1 MKLPDDNQPHPVL
14 TWIDARF
21 PLSKLWREHASE
33 YYAPKNLNIWYYG
46 GGTLLTVLALQL
58 LTGIFLAMNYKPV
71 ATEAFGSVQF
81 IMRDVEWGWLIRYVH
96 TTGASA
102 FFIVVYY
109 HIFRALLYGS
119 YKRPRELLWMLGV
132 TIYLMLMAEAFM
144 GYVLPWGNMSYW
156 GAQVIVS
163 LFGSIPYIGDAL
175 LTWIRGDYFIS
186 DATLNRFFSLHV
198 IAVPLVLVFL
208 VLFHILALH
217 TVGSNNPDGIEIK
230 DHKDK
235 NGIPLDG
242 IPFHPYYTV
251 HDAAGVI
258 FFLIG
263 FFAIV
268 FFAPGIGGYFLED
281 ANYEP
286 ANALQTPPHIRPMWY
301 FTPFY
306 AILRAVPNKLL
317 GVMLMGSA
325 VLILYAL
332 PWLDRSRVR
341 SMRYRGWI
349 SNSFLGAFA
358 VSFVALGYIGMR
370 PTSPLLTQIARMLVF
385 VYFAF
390 FLLMPWYTRIDRSKP
405 VPNRVQYK
413 EH

>member
-1 MKLPDDNQPHPVL
+1 MASASHDVGQRRGFVSWLGKRLPLREFIESQL
-14 TWIDARF
+14 T
-21 PLSKLWREHASE
+21 H
-33 YYAPKNLNIWYYG
+33 YYAPKNFNVWYYFG
-46 GGTLLTVLALQL
+46 VLALVVLVSQFA
-58 LTGIFLAMNYKPV
+58 TGIVLAMFYKPGD
-71 ATEAFGSVQF
+71 ATAFDSVEY
-81 IMRDVEWGWLIRYVH
+81 IMREVPWGWLIRYVH

-163 LFGSIPYIGDAL
+163 LFGSIPYVGDAL

-198 IAVPLVLVFL
+198 IAVPFVLVFL

-230 DHKDK
+230 DHKDE
-235 NGIPLDG
+235 NGVPLDG

-263 FFAIV
+263 F
-268 FFAPGIGGYFLED
+268 
-281 ANYEP
+281 
-286 ANALQTPPHIRPMWY
+286 
-301 FTPFY
+301 
-306 AILRAVPNKLL
+306 
-317 GVMLMGSA
+317 
-325 VLILYAL
+325 
-332 PWLDRSRVR
+332 
-341 SMRYRGWI
+341 
-349 SNSFLGAFA
+349 
-358 VSFVALGYIGMR
+358 
-370 PTSPLLTQIARMLVF
+370 
-385 VYFAF
+385 
-390 FLLMPWYTRIDRSKP
+390 
-405 VPNRVQYK
+405 
-413 EH
+413 